1 MVFSGNIKKLKEVSN
16 HKKNQTSPLDIR
28 YWSTTPYLFGNDKAV
43 KYSIVP
49 TSNYKS
55 ILPATLSDSYL
66 SDNMEVHLAK
76 DEASFDFMVQFQKDP
91 TLMPVEDASIEWK
104 EQDAPFVKVATI
116 RIPPQAFR
124 TPERNELVEEFSFS
138 PGQAL
143 VEHQPIGSLNR
154 ARVEIYWR
162 LSVFRHQ
169 RDKRKMHEPKA

>member
-1 MVFSGNIKKLKEVSN
+1 
-16 HKKNQTSPLDIR
+16 
-28 YWSTTPYLFGNDKAV
+28 V
-43 KYSIVP
+43 KYSIIP
-49 TSNYKS
+49 TSIHKS
-55 ILPATLSDSYL
+55 LLPATLSDSYL
-66 SDNMEVHLAK
+66 SDNMEAHLANH
-76 DEASFDFMVQFQKDP
+76 EASFDFMVQFQKDP

-116 RIPPQAFR
+116 RIPPQTFR
-124 TPERNELVEEFSFS
+124 TPERDELVEDFSFS

-162 LSVFRHQ
+162 LSVFRHL